1 MKAAEYAEI
10 LDTVNDRP
18 WRDPARYPECVQ
30 IALHALGTLALTDA
44 ECTCP
49 SGLNTPRDP
58 ACPCFHGEPSE
69 YAEQALRQMAR
80 RAHFGGP
87 LDEPTG
93 EIL

>member
-1 MKAAEYAEI
+1 VKAAELVEI
-10 LDTVNDRP
+10 RETVNERP

-30 IALHALGTLALTDA
+30 IALEALGVIALLCDCG
-44 ECTCP
+44 EPECP
-49 SGLNTPRDP
+49 SYL
-58 ACPCFHGEPSE
+58 
-69 YAEQALRQMAR
+69 AEQALRAMAR